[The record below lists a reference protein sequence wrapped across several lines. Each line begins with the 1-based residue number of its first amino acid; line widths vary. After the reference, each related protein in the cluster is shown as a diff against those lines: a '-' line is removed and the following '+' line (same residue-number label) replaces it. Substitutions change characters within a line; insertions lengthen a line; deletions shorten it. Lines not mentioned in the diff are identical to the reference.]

1 MSFLKNNNIYLFILV
16 SFFILYFITRILFL
30 ESDLP
35 PWNISYYQSIDEL
48 YYTIGA
54 FNLYHYGDYDIKL
67 IDYISEPKYV
77 VNYFMEIFVAMS
89 LKIFGNNYF
98 GLRMASVLSGAIILL
113 FIYLILK
120 ESFQDNKNNRI
131 VAILILLYLILDF
144 SFLISNRV
152 AEPTIFR
159 LSICMVVY
167 YLVLRISK
175 NGISY
180 IKSFIFGLMAF
191 LSVFL
196 VYTTNFFIIP
206 TIGLFIILS
215 LLFSDYKKILFNI
228 LFYILGLITA
238 GIIFLVF
245 YWYAFNNNFIIDFI
259 TLHSVVTDRI
269 SNVFLNIFSIF
280 NTNIFRFNTSLLLIS
295 LVSLPLFVFITFYKK
310 DKSTFL
316 LFSTILMFF
325 LQTVFINDYPQRKLF
340 FILPFILIMIYIVY
354 DNRKVLFEKL
364 LFNKKIDILLKIY
377 ILISFLICIYFTH
390 KSLDDLIILNYFVLV
405 VVFVNILIFISN
417 IKYVSKYIIWMVVIL
432 FFITNI
438 ILDYKYVFSNPEY
451 KYKNSMIEA
460 SQIIDNSYTVGW
472 SHAMRLYN
480 KSIPL
485 MSAYWYKWWS
495 SESYENHKLS
505 LLNEKGNIYEFILI
519 NDKNSD
525 DIRLFK
531 VFDINE
537 VTGDKI
543 GLIKYNK
550 EK

>member
-54 FNLYHYGDYDIKL
+54 FNLYHYGDYDVKL

-77 VNYFMEIFVAMS
+77 VNYFMEIFVAIS

-113 FIYLILK
+113 FIYLTLK

-131 VAILILLYLILDF
+131 VAILILLYLIFDF
-144 SFLISNRV
+144 SFLMSNRV

-159 LSICMVVY
+159 LLMCMVVY
-167 YLVLRISK
+167 YLVLKISK

-180 IKSFIFGLMAF
+180 TKSFIFGLIAF

-206 TIGLFIILS
+206 TIGLFIILT
-215 LLFSDYKKILFNI
+215 LLFNDYKKILFNV

-238 GIIFLVF
+238 GIVFLFF
-245 YWYAFNNNFIIDFI
+245 YWYVFNNNFIIDFI
-259 TLHSVVTDRI
+259 VLHSVVTDRI
-269 SNVFLNIFSIF
+269 SNVFSNVFSIF

-310 DKSTFL
+310 DKSTLL
-316 LFSTILMFF
+316 LFSIILMFF
-325 LQTVFINDYPQRKLF
+325 LQTIFINDYPQRKPF
-340 FILPFILIMIYIVY
+340 FILPFILIMICIVY

-364 LFNKKIDILLKIY
+364 LFNKRIDILLKIY

-405 VVFVNILIFISN
+405 LVFVNILIFISN
-417 IKYVSKYIIWMVVIL
+417 IKYISKYIIWMVVIL
-432 FFITNI
+432 FFMTNI

-480 KSIPL
+480 NSIPL

-519 NDKNSD
+519 NDKNID